1 MAETVTPDVG
11 ELVYD
16 TKRDRVGE
24 VVDYQAGRALLR
36 PLGGGIEWEADP
48 DELRSADANERLRAR
63 VTEMNT
69 RRF

>member
-36 PLGGGIEWEADP
+36 PAGGGIEWAATP
-48 DELRSADANERLRAR
+48 DELRPADANDRLRAR
-63 VTEMNT
+63 VNEMNAT
-69 RRF
+69 RL

>member
-48 DELRSADANERLRAR
+48 DELWPADANERLRAR
-63 VTEMNT
+63 VNEMNT

>member
-36 PLGGGIEWEADP
+36 PSGGGVEWEASP
-48 DELRSADANERLRAR
+48 DELRPADANERLRAR
-63 VTEMNT
+63 VNEMNA

>member
-36 PLGGGIEWEADP
+36 PSGGGIEWEANPND
-48 DELRSADANERLRAR
+48 LRPADAKERLRAR
-63 VTEMNT
+63 VNEMNT